1 MLRAISLSYPFLPR
15 LVPDGI
21 FEERTELA
29 VVLFQQNFGLP
40 PTGTVDN
47 DTWDAIASVYRGV
60 VARTRLPRGADVYPS
75 PSFRVEPGGETLH
88 LLVVQSSHMLSQPL
102 FVQGTDLLQQNNRL
116 FFQSAYPE
124 QINVSRH
131 IGFFPLGSD
140 RSHNNGGAMLISDV
154 ILNYHDWTI
163 AALFAAAHW
172 LQVCVKQ
179 IPSYDFSHGVD
190 LPKI

>member
-1 MLRAISLSYPFLPR
+1 MLPERFLLGRPVRSLQTMLRAISLSYPFLPR

-47 DTWDAIASVYRGV
+47 ATWDAIASVYRGV

-88 LLVVQSSHMLSQPL
+88 LLVVQSMFKSLSHVLDEVQDAEVDGRHADGTAANTLWLQGRGNLEESGVFDNLSW
-102 FVQGTDLLQQNNRL
+102 DLLTRL
-116 FFQSAYPE
+116 YAIFITRNLSVE
-124 QINVSRH
+124 
-131 IGFFPLGSD
+131 
-140 RSHNNGGAMLISDV
+140 
-154 ILNYHDWTI
+154 
-163 AALFAAAHW
+163 
-172 LQVCVKQ
+172 
-179 IPSYDFSHGVD
+179 
-190 LPKI
+190 

>member
-88 LLVVQSSHMLSQPL
+88 LLVVQSMFKSLSHVLDEETWRSPGPSTASP
-102 FVQGTDLLQQNNRL
+102 GTC
-116 FFQSAYPE
+116 SP
-124 QINVSRH
+124 
-131 IGFFPLGSD
+131 GFT
-140 RSHNNGGAMLISDV
+140 RSSSPG
-154 ILNYHDWTI
+154 T
-163 AALFAAAHW
+163 
-172 LQVCVKQ
+172 
-179 IPSYDFSHGVD
+179 
-190 LPKI
+190 